1 MKRIRNLITAL
12 LDVLHKPFA
21 RWIPLQT
28 FRYAACGGGNS
39 ALDIL
44 LYFITFHFV
53 LHESIVELGF
63 VAISAHIAAFF
74 VVFPITFITGF
85 LLGKYVTFTQS
96 QMRGRIQ
103 LFRYG
108 VTVGGSILLNYLFL
122 KLFVEYCHF
131 FPTISKI
138 FTTFFVV
145 LYSYVVQKYY
155 TFRIIAT
162 KG

>member
-1 MKRIRNLITAL
+1 MKKIRNLIIIL
-12 LDVLHKPFA
+12 LDALHRPFA
-21 RWIPLQT
+21 RWIPQQT

-44 LYFITFHFV
+44 LYYITFHYV
-53 LHESIVELGF
+53 LHESVVELGV
-63 VAISAHIAAFF
+63 VAVSGHIAAFLL
-74 VVFPITFITGF
+74 VFPVTFSTGF
-85 LLGKYVTFTQS
+85 LLGKYITFSQS

-108 VTVGGSILLNYLFL
+108 VTVGGSVLLNYLFL

-131 FPTISKI
+131 FPTVSKML
-138 FTTFFVV
+138 TTVFVV

>member
-1 MKRIRNLITAL
+1 MKTIRNLIVAL

-21 RWIPLQT
+21 QWIPQQT
-28 FRYAACGGGNS
+28 FRYAACGGFNTS
-39 ALDIL
+39 LDIV
-44 LYFITFHFV
+44 LYFLTFHFV

-74 VVFPITFITGF
+74 VVFPVTFTSGF
-85 LLGKYVTFTQS
+85 FLGKYVTFTQS

-108 VTVGGSILLNYLFL
+108 VTVCGSVLLNYLFL
-122 KLFVEYCHF
+122 KLFVEYFHL
-131 FPTISKI
+131 FPTVSKI
-138 FTTFFVV
+138 LTTGFVIV
-145 LYSYVVQKYY
+145 YSYVVQKYY
-155 TFRIIAT
+155 TFRIVAT